1 MDAVSGKF
9 YAVWSGLLYTWIVA
23 GAVGSVMILEADLHG
38 ECFRQLDMAAG
49 TVFHAF
55 SGCLTDALAG
65 FFRRDADRGLAKSIF
80 YRNGADLRIP
90 VMDVGAE
97 RTVTAQK
104 YGRYAKL
111 CCIEC
116 MHEKFAA
123 ELSVEFHVIIAAV
136 HGMA

>member
-9 YAVWSGLLYTWIVA
+9 YGVWSGLFYAWIVA

-55 SGCLTDALAG
+55 FCCLTDAFAG
-65 FFRRDADRGLAKSIF
+65 FFRCDADRSLTESF
-80 YRNGADLRIP
+80 FDRNGADLGIP

-97 RTVTAQK
+97 RTVAAQK
-104 YGRYAKL
+104 YGRYAEL
-111 CCIEC
+111 CCIESV
-116 MHEKFAA
+116 HEKFTA
-123 ELSVEFHVIIAAV
+123 ELSVEFYVIIAAV

>member
-9 YAVWSGLLYTWIVA
+9 YGVWSGLLYAWIVA
-23 GAVGSVMILEADLHG
+23 GTVGSVMILEADLHG

-49 TVFHAF
+49 PVFHTF

-65 FFRRDADRGLAKSIF
+65 FFRCDADRSLTESF
-80 YRNGADLRIP
+80 FDRNGADLRIP

-97 RTVTAQK
+97 RTVAAQK
-104 YGRYAKL
+104 YGRYAEL
-111 CCIEC
+111 CRIESV
-116 MHEKFAA
+116 HEKFTA
-123 ELSVEFHVIIAAV
+123 ELSVEFDIIIAAV